1 MPVYT
6 WKGKTRQ
13 GTVTA
18 GVMEA
23 ANEETVMTQL
33 RGQML
38 TPIKVKVKA
47 EGHFGIPWF
56 SQADDQNQG
65 ARHFHPS
72 VCDDDRCGPAVGS
85 VFEDSR

>member
-13 GTVTA
+13 GTVTK

-23 ANEETVMTQL
+23 ASEDAVMTQL

-38 TPIKVKVKA
+38 TPIAVKA
-47 EGHFGIPWF
+47 KPKDI
-56 SQADDQNQG
+56 S
-65 ARHFHPS
+65 
-72 VCDDDRCGPAVGS
+72 
-85 VFEDSR
+85 